1 MVSNDTVGCGLNND
15 HNARVESLDEVIA
28 YIQKL
33 KYAIDSGAAIA
44 FVPDRNV
51 DRERDIRYTNRFT
64 VNDLFPDENPAEALK
79 RELALLK
86 VSEYLCTVKDTRYKN
101 SSEFR
106 VFGKQF
112 DSKDVYIKIR
122 VDLIGVYGGINV
134 LVLSFH
140 YAEYPFNE
148 DDYPYRHY

>member
-1 MVSNDTVGCGLNND
+1 MNNE

-28 YIQKL
+28 YIHKL
-33 KYAIDSGAAIA
+33 KYAVDSGATIA

-86 VSEYLCTVKDTRYKN
+86 VSEYLCTVKDTRY
-101 SSEFR
+101 
-106 VFGKQF
+106 
-112 DSKDVYIKIR
+112 
-122 VDLIGVYGGINV
+122 
-134 LVLSFH
+134 
-140 YAEYPFNE
+140 
-148 DDYPYRHY
+148 

>member
-1 MVSNDTVGCGLNND
+1 MNND

-51 DRERDIRYTNRFT
+51 
-64 VNDLFPDENPAEALK
+64 
-79 RELALLK
+79 
-86 VSEYLCTVKDTRYKN
+86 
-101 SSEFR
+101 
-106 VFGKQF
+106 
-112 DSKDVYIKIR
+112 YIKIR
-122 VDLIGVYGGINV
+122 VDLIGVYGGMNV

>member
-1 MVSNDTVGCGLNND
+1 MNNE

-28 YIQKL
+28 YIHKL
-33 KYAIDSGAAIA
+33 KYAVDSGATIA
-44 FVPDRNV
+44 FV
-51 DRERDIRYTNRFT
+51 
-64 VNDLFPDENPAEALK
+64 PDENPAEALK